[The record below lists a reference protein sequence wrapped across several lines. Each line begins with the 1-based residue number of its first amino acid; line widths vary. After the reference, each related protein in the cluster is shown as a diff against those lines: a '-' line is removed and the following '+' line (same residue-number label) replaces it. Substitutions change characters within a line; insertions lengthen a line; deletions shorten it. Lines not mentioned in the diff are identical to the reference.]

1 MSVADISYCYTS
13 WMFLSVLFNIS
24 HLSEML
30 VLSWVLCSYRYSL
43 CIPMCCFV
51 VFECSSLK
59 STVLKYQRCW
69 HWVMDH
75 NEKQMNDE
83 PPVKRSKL
91 SSSPCSSDNIGHSQ
105 FLFFHFSHS
114 PSSLKRWKLF
124 IILEF
129 NSGIF
134 QGSGKSLNM
143 PSVLESYESLNFMLV
158 VLEFGKTWKC
168 IKQQ

>member
-1 MSVADISYCYTS
+1 MSVGDISYCYTS

-43 CIPMCCFV
+43 YIPMCCFV

-59 STVLKYQRCW
+59 SAVLKYQRCW

-91 SSSPCSSDNIGHSQ
+91 SSSPCSSDNIGHSH
-105 FLFFHFSHS
+105 FLIFFSLFAFL
-114 PSSLKRWKLF
+114 SSLKRWKLF
-124 IILEF
+124 IIREF

-134 QGSGKSLNM
+134 QGSGQSLNM
-143 PSVLESYESLNFMLV
+143 PSVLESYGK
-158 VLEFGKTWKC
+158 VLISC
-168 IKQQ
+168 